1 MLPAS
6 LSPRSEL
13 ALLYRLLVDLR
24 PYLRRPLTP
33 EDCHRRARA
42 GLAQR
47 SASFLRMLEHGVFG
61 VPSSPYR
68 RLLEHA
74 DVGMSDL
81 RLSVEDKGVERTLS
95 DLHAAGVYLTLGE
108 FKGRTPIVR
117 GGLTIYTRTR
127 DFDNPLSGRH
137 VMTTTG
143 GSRSSGTR
151 IYVDLAHYEQDA
163 VYDYL
168 FAEAFGLLD
177 RPWGSWR
184 TTPPHGAGIKSHLS
198 RAKLGRR
205 SVEWFSQSRLRFR
218 SRAWKHAV
226 LMETVFLGSLVA
238 GRPVRRPRHVPLKEA
253 WRVAAW
259 LEEQRS
265 AGNPALLNTNA
276 ASGVRVAMAALERS
290 MDISGTV
297 FRLGGE
303 PFTEAKASVLRSAGA
318 LGASHYT
325 MGETGRIAVACPKGE
340 AVDDAHIVEDK
351 IAIIQKPRSGG
362 SGEPAPVNVY
372 TTLHGATPKLML
384 NVESD
389 DYGPLTRRSCGCLL
403 DEVGYDLHIQDIRSW
418 EKLTSEGM
426 NFIGTD
432 LLELVEEVL
441 PARFG
446 GMPTDYQFLEE
457 EEGGLPK
464 VALLVSPRV
473 GEIDRAALIG
483 TVLSFLDST
492 PGAQDD
498 YADRWREGET
508 LRVRREEPVATGASK
523 VLALHTTQKAVERQ

>member
-1 MLPAS
+1 
-6 LSPRSEL
+6 LSPWSEL
-13 ALLYRLLVDLR
+13 AILYRLLVDLG
-24 PYLRRPLTP
+24 PYLREPLTP
-33 EDCHRRARA
+33 EECHRRARE
-42 GLAQR
+42 GLKRR
-47 SASFLRMLEHGVFG
+47 SASFLETLEHAVFA

-68 RLLEHA
+68 HLLVHA
-74 DVGMSDL
+74 DVGMPDL
-81 RLSVEDKGVERTLS
+81 RRSVEDKGVEGTLS

-108 FKGRTPIVR
+108 FKGRTPVVR
-117 GGLTIYTRTR
+117 DGLTIDTRTR

-137 VMTTTG
+137 FMSETG

-205 SVEWFSQSRLRFR
+205 SVTWFSQSRLRLR

-226 LMETVFLGSLVA
+226 LMETVFLGSLIA
-238 GRPVRRPRHVPLKEA
+238 RRPVTRPRHVPLNEA

-259 LEEQRS
+259 LEECRT
-265 AGNPALLNTNA
+265 AGSPALLNTNA
-276 ASGVRVAMAALERS
+276 ASSVRVAMAALERG

-297 FRLGGE
+297 FRVGGE
-303 PFTEAKASVLRSAGA
+303 PFTDAKASVLRSAGTRW
-318 LGASHYT
+318 ASHYT
-325 MGETGRIAVACPKGE
+325 MGETGRIAVACAKGE

-351 IAIIQKPRSGG
+351 IAVIQKPRRGG
-362 SGEPAPVNVY
+362 SGAPTPVNVY
-372 TTLHGATPKLML
+372 TTFHGATPKLML

-389 DYGPLTRRSCGCLL
+389 DHGLLVRRSCGCLL
-403 DEVGYDLHIQDIRSW
+403 DEVGYDLHLQDIRSW

-426 NFIGTD
+426 NFLGTD
-432 LLELVEEVL
+432 LLRLVEEVL

-446 GMPTDYQFLEE
+446 GNPTDYQFLEE

-473 GEIDRAALIG
+473 GDVDSEALAG
-483 TVLSFLDST
+483 TVLSYLDNT
-492 PGAQDD
+492 PGSQDD
-498 YADRWREGET
+498 YGNRWREGET
-508 LRVRREEPVATGASK
+508 LRVRREEPIATGASK
-523 VLALHTTQKAVERQ
+523 ILALHTTRRAVERQ